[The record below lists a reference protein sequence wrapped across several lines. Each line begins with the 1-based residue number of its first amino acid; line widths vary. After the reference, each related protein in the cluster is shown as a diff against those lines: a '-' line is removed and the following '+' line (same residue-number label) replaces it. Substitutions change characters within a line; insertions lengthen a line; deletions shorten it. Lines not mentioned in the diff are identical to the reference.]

1 MRNTLSALLCTTGT
15 LTLLT
20 LTSITPAIA
29 ADETQTD
36 TNDITWS
43 GRINFGGNVTDGNT
57 NSKAAVLDGLAKAR
71 DTHNRYTAGAELRYA
86 EDEGDETEDE
96 YKIYGEYDRFLNEK
110 LYAGT
115 RVSYKSDDIADLDRR
130 IKVGPYM
137 GYQYF
142 ESEALNLSTRLGVD
156 YINDKYENGNTE
168 DSAAISW
175 GLDYDQ
181 RIIDDTL
188 QIFYKH
194 DVSVP
199 TDDTDGFLYD
209 GEAGVRFPIAK
220 ILTGSAQVDF
230 DWDNDPAPGIK
241 ENDTKYSLKLG
252 YEFQELTLYLKT
264 KKRADPCKY
273 GTALFLYIQNRKERK
288 SPPPHY

>member
-29 ADETQTD
+29 ADEVQTD

-71 DTHNRYTAGAELRYA
+71 DDKNRYTAGAELRYA

-110 LYAGT
+110 LYAGA
-115 RVSYKSDDIADLDRR
+115 RLSYKSDDIANLDRR

-142 ESEALNLSTRLGVD
+142 ESEDLNLSTRLGVD
-156 YINDKYENGNTE
+156 YINDEYENGNTE
-168 DSAAISW
+168 DSAAVSW

-230 DWDNDPAPGIK
+230 DWDNDPAPGIN

-252 YEFQELTLYLKT
+252 YEF
-264 KKRADPCKY
+264 
-273 GTALFLYIQNRKERK
+273 
-288 SPPPHY
+288 